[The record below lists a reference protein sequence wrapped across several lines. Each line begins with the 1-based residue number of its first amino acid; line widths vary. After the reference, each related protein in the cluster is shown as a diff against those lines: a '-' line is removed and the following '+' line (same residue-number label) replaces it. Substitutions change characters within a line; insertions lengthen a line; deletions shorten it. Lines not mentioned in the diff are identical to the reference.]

1 MMEDYV
7 IGKDFIQKFIAK
19 NVKTADHTKTS
30 QDGMGNKE
38 RLIRNLYIWAER
50 QYDEKTTWAEIAR
63 KYDLS
68 KPTIINIYWTISQQM
83 EEFKEAA

>member
-1 MMEDYV
+1 MNDV
-7 IGKDFIQKFIAK
+7 IGKDYIQKFIAK
-19 NVKTADHTKTS
+19 NVKTANYTKSS
-30 QDGMGNKE
+30 QNGMGNKD

-50 QYDEKTTWAEIAR
+50 QYDEKTTWTEIAK

-68 KPTIINIYWTISQQM
+68 AVTIKNIYLTISQQM

>member
-19 NVKTADHTKTS
+19 NVKTANYTKSS
-30 QDGMGNKE
+30 QNGMGNKD

-50 QYDEKTTWAEIAR
+50 QYDEKTTWTEIAK

-68 KPTIINIYWTISQQM
+68 AVTIKNIYLTISQQM

>member
-1 MMEDYV
+1 MNDV
-7 IGKDFIQKFIAK
+7 IGKDYIQKFIAK
-19 NVKTADHTKTS
+19 NVKTANYTKSS
-30 QDGMGNKE
+30 QNGMGNKD

>member
-1 MMEDYV
+1 MMEDIV
-7 IGKDFIQKFIAK
+7 ERKDFIQKFITK
-19 NVKTADHTKTS
+19 NVKTIDYTKNS

-38 RLIRNLYIWAER
+38 RLERNLYIWAER

-68 KPTIINIYWTISQQM
+68 VMTIKRVYLTISQQM
-83 EEFKEAA
+83 EEFKEIA